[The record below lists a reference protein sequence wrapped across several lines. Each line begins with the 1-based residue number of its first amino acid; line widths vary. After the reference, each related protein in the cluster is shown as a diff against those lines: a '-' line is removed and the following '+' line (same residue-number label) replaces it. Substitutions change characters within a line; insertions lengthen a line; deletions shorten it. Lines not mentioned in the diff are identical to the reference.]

1 MASGAA
7 GLLNPKRNKEIGG
20 NSAKYK
26 TNSTHLSKKYW
37 RDGTRNIF
45 TFLRLYTLKIQPLVI
60 LTYLYL
66 PQNIPFL
73 FLGIIRY

>member
-1 MASGAA
+1 VGVE
-7 GLLNPKRNKEIGG
+7 KDDKEIGG

-26 TNSTHLSKKYW
+26 TNPAHLNKKYW

-45 TFLRLYTLKIQPLVI
+45 TFLRLYTLKTQPLMI
-60 LTYLYL
+60 LTYRYL
-66 PQNIPFL
+66 PKNIPLL